1 MRILKRIVI
10 IGLACVILLLGAGV
24 FAKSRSDARFYDDYE
39 PGAPLAVSI
48 REVNEGTDYELYNFV
63 FDGVPGMPVPTLLAL
78 PLDGPRPFPCIIFLH
93 GIGQSKS
100 FLEEIA
106 VPYTREGF
114 AFVSFDQYTRGERKL
129 ESDYPIAD
137 ALALR
142 RRSAL
147 NVIETR
153 RLVDYLVTRSD
164 IDSGRIYL
172 VGASFGAITGA
183 TAVAFE
189 PRIAA
194 AVMTYGGGDL
204 DKLLSSAAMKSELGH
219 FHWLVKTFVAYLTSP
234 SDPVKYIGRVSPRP
248 LLFQN
253 GTHDA
258 LISNEAADAFFNAAR
273 EPKERTLYASDHVG
287 LDEEN
292 TRAVLQ
298 ESLDWLKSIDGDR
311 RDVNAVTLDQTMVWG
326 SRESDRTVAQTL
338 QSSQ

>member
-1 MRILKRIVI
+1 MSAIVLMAILAGSIAK
-10 IGLACVILLLGAGV
+10 LGW
-24 FAKSRSDARFYDDYE
+24 DARFYDDYR
-39 PGAPLAVSI
+39 PDAPLAVTL
-48 REVNEGTDYELYNFV
+48 REVVDRPDYTLEDFV
-63 FDGVPGMPVPTLLAL
+63 FDGVPGMAVPTLMAV
-78 PLDGPRPFPCIIFLH
+78 PLDGTGPYPCIIFLH
-93 GIGQSKS
+93 GIGQKKE

-106 VPYTREGF
+106 APYTHAGF

-129 ESDYPIAD
+129 ETSNPVKD

-164 IDSGRIYL
+164 VAPDRIYL
-172 VGASFGAITGA
+172 IGASFGAITGA

-204 DKLLSSAAMKSELGH
+204 DKLFSSEAAKSELGML
-219 FHWLVKTFVAYLTSP
+219 HWPVKTLVVYLTAP
-234 SDPVKYIGRVSPRP
+234 SDPVRYVGQVAPRP

-253 GTHDA
+253 GIHDS
-258 LISNEAADAFFNAAR
+258 LISNAAADALYEAAN
-273 EPKERTLYASDHVG
+273 EPKERTLYDSDHVG

-292 TRAVLQ
+292 TREVLN
-298 ESLDWLKSIDGDR
+298 ESLEWIQKIDEER
-311 RDVNAVTLDQTMVWG
+311 
-326 SRESDRTVAQTL
+326 VAA
-338 QSSQ
+338 SE